1 MQLFVS
7 HGAALTPHAPK
18 LARALIAVLRVEMS
32 IPVQRGLSSALGTAC
47 RHCCADGQ
55 LATDAGAKGAC
66 VPCVS
71 WRRRRCWLG
80 GRLRCPRTHLSVRVW
95 SRRRRCGGSAEGGG

>member
-71 WRRRRCWLG
+71 CCL
-80 GRLRCPRTHLSVRVW
+80 CTCS
-95 SRRRRCGGSAEGGG
+95 GGGGGGVGWGVACVVHARICR